1 MVYGDTS
8 GKIGW
13 QLVGDTP
20 QRWGGWGTI
29 PLPGWDEKVGWKD
42 EPVPFE
48 EMPHQ
53 ANPDTGFIA
62 TANNKPVRDDAAFF
76 LGTDWLDGYREARI
90 MEALSTRRDWD
101 LPDVQAFQMD
111 QKSIPWQEL
120 RNIILTLPGKTEEVQ
135 KALALL
141 KAWDDVVAADS
152 PAAAIF
158 ELFLAEMAQR
168 IAIAKAP
175 RTAGYALGDLGFT
188 PLFPASSFLGRRVG
202 HLVRLLQDQPEG
214 WFERS
219 WDQEMI
225 AALTTVIR
233 RLRKDYGERIKM
245 WAWGRIRTLV
255 LKHPVGERAPF
266 GKVFNLGPFPWGG
279 DANTVNQGGGL
290 ICDCISNP
298 MVIASMRMVIDVGN
312 WENNRFSLPGGQSGN
327 PASPHYD
334 DLLPFWRQGDG
345 VPIAWSSEQV
355 SRVTRSVLRLV
366 PRQ

>member
-1 MVYGDTS
+1 
-8 GKIGW
+8 
-13 QLVGDTP
+13 
-20 QRWGGWGTI
+20 
-29 PLPGWDEKVGWKD
+29 
-42 EPVPFE
+42 
-48 EMPHQ
+48 
-53 ANPDTGFIA
+53 
-62 TANNKPVRDDAAFF
+62 
-76 LGTDWLDGYREARI
+76 